1 MGPLTLG
8 GGHIPRAN
16 GGERD
21 LAGIHVKEYRTP
33 TVQRDQRNVCSH
45 KAMTYVLAAPDF
57 NRSAGSI
64 GWSVGIGFSRT
75 LERIDRVHR
84 NESGTG

>member
-1 MGPLTLG
+1 MGLLILG
-8 GGHIPRAN
+8 GGHILWAN

-21 LAGIHVKEYRTP
+21 LAGIHIKEYRTP
-33 TVQRDQRNVCSH
+33 TVLRDQQNVCSH

-75 LERIDRVHR
+75 LERINQVHHD
-84 NESGTG
+84 ESGTG